1 MKNNIVYF
9 KKVETND
16 SMIRFIANGTMI
28 DFSTERD
35 KNIKYEARKFIVDGL
50 NHLLEW
56 AYVNDKKIFLS
67 KFTIFILMLKNN
79 LTSKEFNEKVEER
92 LKNSYGRDESD
103 FIKGELYADIF
114 TRIDRDILYTIL
126 EYVQANLVFN
136 SNQIAKVNKL
146 NEEIP
151 SLGDLDIFILCIV
164 VTVSK
169 LITLGGILLG
179 KKGKMFAYTTN
190 AIIACVNTISYSVLG
205 EYLYNTG
212 QMENY
217 NTIVELDLHD
227 NIYLYLR
234 DIILGLMEKNG
245 PTTELTE
252 VNGKSRQNL
261 IKEVIDSTLS
271 AIYKILP
278 IDLSKENGVG
288 YSTGQDIESYKFTSR
303 SIMNYVKKIIKIN
316 HDYKNVKT
324 KHTNVVKVKRIM
336 QGLGG
341 GNSILIHKQELRVEK
356 KDSKDLLRRKE
367 HIKILSRYV
376 RKYLEKYDIN
386 PETQTIKS
394 DLSDYFII
402 KLLNE
407 ISEDFITMK
416 LMNLQLYNSLIL
428 MIAHRLN
435 NNYLPLSLALLSS
448 SVVFRKLIPGSLAEY
463 EDRFKELN
471 LYNVDPERFIK
482 EFTKII
488 SYDYTYVAENG
499 NAMIIGIKD
508 AFLSFI
514 KDDQENPFEFIEGYL
529 YDEEKEDD

>member
-1 MKNNIVYF
+1 MKNNIIYF
-9 KKVETND
+9 KKVENND

-56 AYVNDKKIFLS
+56 AYINNKSVFLS

-79 LTSKEFNEKVEER
+79 LTSSEFLNKVEDR
-92 LKNSYGRDESD
+92 LKSSYGKDESD

-114 TRIDRDILYTIL
+114 ARIDRDILYTIL

-136 SNQIAKVNKL
+136 SNQIQKTNKL

-151 SLGDLDIFILCIV
+151 SLGDLDIFILCII
-164 VTVSK
+164 VTISK

-190 AIIACVNTISYSVLG
+190 AIITCVNTISYSVIG

-212 QMENY
+212 QMDNY
-217 NTIVELDLHD
+217 NTIVDLDLHD

-234 DIILGLMEKNG
+234 DIILGLMDKNT
-245 PTTELTE
+245 PTTELLE
-252 VNGKSRQNL
+252 ENGKSRQNL
-261 IKEVIDSTLS
+261 IKEVIDSTVS

-278 IDLSKENGVG
+278 IDLSKESGVG
-288 YSTGQDIESYKFTSR
+288 YSTGDDIENFKFTSR
-303 SIMNYVKKIIKIN
+303 SIMNYTKKIIKIN
-316 HDYKNVKT
+316 HDYKNVKV
-324 KHTNVVKVKRIM
+324 KHKNVVKVKRIM

-356 KDSKDLLRRKE
+356 KDSKDLIRRKE
-367 HIKILSRYV
+367 HIKILSKYV
-376 RKYLEKYDIN
+376 RKYLERHNISS
-386 PETQTIKS
+386 ETQTIKT
-394 DLSDYFII
+394 DLSDYFVI

-416 LMNLQLYNSLIL
+416 LMNLQLYNSITL
-428 MIAHRLN
+428 MIAHRLEVD
-435 NNYLPLSLALLSS
+435 YLPISLALLST
-448 SVVFRKLIPGSLAEY
+448 SVVNKKMILGSLDEY
-463 EDRFKELN
+463 QSRFNELN
-471 LYNVDPERFIK
+471 LYNVDPERFIR
-482 EFTKII
+482 EFTKIT
-488 SYDYTYVAENG
+488 SYDYNYVADNG
-499 NAMIIGIKD
+499 NAMIINIKD
-508 AFLSFI
+508 AFLKFI
-514 KDDQENPFEFIEGYL
+514 KDDQDSPFVFIEGYL
-529 YDEEKEDD
+529 YDEEENG

>member
-1 MKNNIVYF
+1 MKNNIIYF
-9 KKVETND
+9 KKVENND
-16 SMIRFIANGTMI
+16 SMIRFIANGTLI

-56 AYVNDKKIFLS
+56 AFLNNKNVFLS

-79 LTSKEFNEKVEER
+79 LTSQEFNDKVEER
-92 LKNSYGRDESD
+92 LKTSYGKDESD
-103 FIKGELYADIF
+103 FIKGELYSDIF
-114 TRIDRDILYTIL
+114 ARIDRDILYTIL

-136 SNQIAKVNKL
+136 SNQIMKTNKL

-190 AIIACVNTISYSVLG
+190 AIITCVNTISYSVLG

-212 QMENY
+212 QMDSY

-227 NIYLYLR
+227 NIYIYLR
-234 DIILGLMEKNG
+234 DIILGLMEKNA
-245 PTTELTE
+245 PTTELLE
-252 VNGKSRQNL
+252 VNGKSRQSL

-288 YSTGQDIESYKFTSR
+288 YSSGDDIENFKFTSR
-303 SIMNYVKKIIKIN
+303 SIMNYTKKIIKIN
-316 HDYKNVKT
+316 HDYKNVKA
-324 KHTNVVKVKRIM
+324 KHKNVVKVKRIM

-356 KDSKDLLRRKE
+356 KDSKDLIRRKE
-367 HIKILSRYV
+367 HIKILSKYV
-376 RKYLEKYDIN
+376 RKYLEKYNIN

-394 DLSDYFII
+394 ELSDYFVI

-407 ISEDFITMK
+407 ISEDYITMK
-416 LMNLQLYNSLIL
+416 LMNLHLYNSIIL

-435 NNYLPLSLALLSS
+435 AKHLPISLALLSS
-448 SVVFRKLIPGSLAEY
+448 TVVIKKIMPSSLEEY
-463 EDRFKELN
+463 QSRFNELN
-471 LYNVDPERFIK
+471 LYNVDPERFIR

-488 SYDYTYVAENG
+488 SYDYTYIAENG
-499 NAMIIGIKD
+499 NAMIVNIKD
-508 AFLSFI
+508 SFLSFI
-514 KDDQENPFEFIEGYL
+514 KDDQENTFEFIEGYL
-529 YDEEKEDD
+529 YDEEEN

>member
-1 MKNNIVYF
+1 MKNNIIYF
-9 KKVETND
+9 KKVEMND

-56 AYVNDKKIFLS
+56 AYIKNKEVFLS

-79 LTSKEFNEKVEER
+79 LTSQEFTNKVEER
-92 LKNSYGRDESD
+92 LKTSYGKDESD

-114 TRIDRDILYTIL
+114 ARIDRDILYTIL
-126 EYVQANLVFN
+126 EYVQDNLVFN
-136 SNQIAKVNKL
+136 SNQISKTNKL

-190 AIIACVNTISYSVLG
+190 AIITCVNTISYSVLG

-212 QMENY
+212 QMDNY

-234 DIILGLMEKNG
+234 DIIVGLMEKNG
-245 PTTELTE
+245 PTTELLE

-288 YSTGQDIESYKFTSR
+288 YSTGDDIENFKFTSR
-303 SIMNYVKKIIKIN
+303 SIMNYSKKIIKIN
-316 HDYKNVKT
+316 HDYKNVKA
-324 KHTNVVKVKRIM
+324 KHKNVVKVKRIM
-336 QGLGG
+336 EGLGG

-367 HIKILSRYV
+367 HIRILSKYV
-376 RKYLEKYDIN
+376 RNYLERHNIN
-386 PETQTIKS
+386 SETQTMRTE
-394 DLSDYFII
+394 LSDYFVI

-416 LMNLQLYNSLIL
+416 LINLQLYNSIVL
-428 MIAHRLN
+428 MISDRLKEA
-435 NNYLPLSLALLSS
+435 YLPLSLALLSS
-448 SVVFRKLIPGSLAEY
+448 TVVYRKIIPGSLDEFQH
-463 EDRFKELN
+463 RFNELN
-471 LYNVDPERFIK
+471 LYNVDPDRFIK
-482 EFTKII
+482 EFTKVI
-488 SYDYTYVAENG
+488 SFDYTYVAENG
-499 NAMIIGIKD
+499 NAMILNIKES
-508 AFLSFI
+508 FLKFI
-514 KDDQENPFEFIEGYL
+514 KDDQDNPFEFIEGYL
-529 YDEEKEDD
+529 YDEEEE